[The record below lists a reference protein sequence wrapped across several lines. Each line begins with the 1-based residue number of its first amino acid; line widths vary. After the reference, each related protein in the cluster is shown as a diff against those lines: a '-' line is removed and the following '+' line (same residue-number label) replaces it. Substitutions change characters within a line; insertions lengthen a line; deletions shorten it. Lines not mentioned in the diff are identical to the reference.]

1 MPNYYKNQAN
11 REYGAAGTASFNP
24 GSNLPIISTQ
34 TDSVRSYQFEVQIE
48 GLPNQTVQRTLT
60 LAAKQ
65 VQAISFGVEKI
76 DVHRVNDLVRY
87 PGKITHEAVKI
98 TFDNLYAQN
107 TSQALWEWMKTVYN
121 PMTGNSSY
129 NPRLGS
135 PSSRLFKAKK
145 MTIYE
150 LDHLKTPIGAIQI
163 YGVYPEKVEFKEKNY
178 STGDFDTLSVDF
190 QYDYIDY
197 FRGTQSPSRN

>member
-1 MPNYYKNQAN
+1 MPNYYKNQTN
-11 REYGAAGTASFNP
+11 REYGAAGNAAFNP

-34 TDSVRSYQFEVQIE
+34 LDSVRTYQFEVQIE

-76 DVHRVNDLVRY
+76 EVNRVNDLVRY
-87 PGKITHEAVKI
+87 PGKVTHEAVKI

-121 PMTGNSSY
+121 PLTGNSSY
-129 NPRLGS
+129 NPRLGG

-150 LDHLKTPIGAIQI
+150 LDHLKTPIGSIEI
-163 YGVYPEKVEFKEKNY
+163 YGVYPERVELKEKNY
-178 STGDFDTLSVDF
+178 NQGDFDTMTVDF

>member
-1 MPNYYKNQAN
+1 MPNYYKNQSN
-11 REYGAAGTASFNP
+11 REYGAAGNAGFSP

-34 TDSVRSYQFEVQIE
+34 TDSVRVYQFEVQFE
-48 GLPNQTVQRTLT
+48 GVPNQIVQRTLT

-65 VQAISFGVEKI
+65 VGSMAFGVEKI
-76 DVHRVNDLVRY
+76 DAYRVNDLVRY
-87 PGKITHEAVKI
+87 PGRVSHEAVKI

-107 TSQALWEWMKTVYN
+107 TNQALWEWMKTVYN

-129 NPRLGS
+129 NPRLGG
-135 PSSRLFKAKK
+135 PATRLFKAKK

-150 LDHLKTPIGAIQI
+150 LDHLKTPIGSIEL
-163 YGVYPEKVEFKEKNY
+163 YGVYPERVEFKEKNY
-178 STGDFDTLSVDF
+178 SQSDFDTMTVDF